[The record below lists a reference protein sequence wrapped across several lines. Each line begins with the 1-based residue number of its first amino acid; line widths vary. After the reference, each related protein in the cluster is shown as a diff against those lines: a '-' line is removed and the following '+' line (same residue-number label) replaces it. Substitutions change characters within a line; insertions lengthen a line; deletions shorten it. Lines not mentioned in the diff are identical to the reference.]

1 MTTQTPETS
10 ALLYRQPEYTQLRIE
25 RNVSDVIGRQ
35 IDLTERS
42 TNLDLPF
49 NNRLNDDGDLT
60 QED

>member
-1 MTTQTPETS
+1 MRTQTPQTS
-10 ALLYRQPEYTQLRIE
+10 PLLYRQPEYTKLCIE

-60 QED
+60 HED